1 MNTVERIMVVD
12 DEKGICQNVEKILSK
27 NNYEVTCALSA
38 AEALERMKTE
48 SFDLMISDIVMPGM
62 NGLEL
67 LKQVKTE
74 WPKTRALMM
83 TAYASTDTALKA
95 IRLGALDYVSKP
107 FTPDELR
114 TVVRKAMAGDLVEA
128 KTSEKEIEVINV
140 VDIDMPFDG
149 DEIARYTGEEYVK
162 TLGRSDMPVIE
173 VKMPEK
179 LVNYCSVGDMVC
191 DIFKKLGGTC
201 KAGNKSHKCPQ
212 KTGKKAAGSHKTAE
226 SPDRSKW
233 IGIDMPFNYDEVVS
247 VTGPEYVAHLGS
259 NGVSFVSYEELK
271 KNMARRMGKPA
282 GDIDVD
288 MPFDRSEVAKTTGDL
303 YANTLG
309 PSDMPVIEVKKSEK
323 IEHYCQVGEMVCDI
337 FRKLGGTCKAGT
349 KTRLCPQVK
358 SRKKAEAG
366 KRNVPDVSRLIG
378 VDMPFLFDEVAAAA
392 GADYA
397 MHLEAG
403 ERAVY
408 SYEEIRQHAATLTAR
423 QEAEANRLSI
433 DESGRGVLVIDDE
446 VAVNNNIRKILEKKG
461 YGVEQAVS
469 REEALEKINDRSY
482 PVIMLDLKMPGVKG
496 LELLKSIRERRP
508 ESMVVI
514 ITGYA
519 SIETAVETARMG
531 AVGYLAKPFTPDEI
545 RGAAE
550 NAIRLAA

>member
-1 MNTVERIMVVD
+1 MNTQERIMVVD

-27 NNYEVTCALSA
+27 NNYEVICALSA

-114 TVVRKAMAGDLVEA
+114 AVVQKAMNGELVQA
-128 KTSEKEIEVINV
+128 KTSEKEVEVINV
-140 VDIDMPFDG
+140 IDIDIPFDG
-149 DEIARYTGEEYVK
+149 DEVAKYTGEDYVK
-162 TLGRSDMPVIE
+162 TLGRSDMPVVE
-173 VKMPEK
+173 VKIPDNLE
-179 LVNYCSVGDMVC
+179 NFCAVGDMVC
-191 DIFKKLGGTC
+191 DIFKKLGATC
-201 KAGNKSHKCPQ
+201 KVGNKSHLCPQ
-212 KTGKKAAGSHKTAE
+212 KTAKKSAGSKKMAE
-226 SPDRSKW
+226 APDRSKW

-259 NGVSFVSYEELK
+259 EGVSFVSYQELK
-271 KNMARRMGKPA
+271 ENVARMMGKA
-282 GDIDVD
+282 SGNIDVD
-288 MPFDRSEVAKTTGDL
+288 MPFDRSEVAKAVGDD
-303 YANTLG
+303 YVDTLG
-309 PSDMPVIEVKKSEK
+309 PSDMPIVEVKISEK
-323 IEHYCQVGEMVCDI
+323 LEHYCEVGEMVCDI
-337 FRKLGGTCKAGT
+337 FKKLGATCKAGN
-349 KTRLCPQVK
+349 KTSLCPQKK
-358 SRKKAEAG
+358 SQKKADAG
-366 KRNVPDVSRLIG
+366 KQNVPDVSRLIG
-378 VDMPFLFDEVAAAA
+378 VDMPFMFDEVVEAV
-392 GADYA
+392 GAEYA

-403 ERAVY
+403 ERTVY
-408 SYEEIRQHAATLTAR
+408 SYEEIKQNVAILMAQ
-423 QEAEANRLSI
+423 QESKPKRLS
-433 DESGRGVLVIDDE
+433 DARRSALVIDDE

-461 YGVEQAVS
+461 YSVDQAIS
-469 REEALEKINDRSY
+469 REEALEKINESSY

-496 LELLKSIRERRP
+496 LELLQSIRERRP
-508 ESMVVI
+508 EAMVVI

-545 RGAAE
+545 RGAAD
-550 NAIRLAA
+550 NAVRLAA

>member
-1 MNTVERIMVVD
+1 MNTIEKIMVVD

-27 NNYEVTCALSA
+27 NNYEVVCALSA
-38 AEALERMKTE
+38 AEALERMKNE

-83 TAYASTDTALKA
+83 TAYASTDTAVKA
-95 IRLGALDYVSKP
+95 IRLGALDYVPKP

-114 TVVRKAMAGDLVEA
+114 NVVQKAMTGKLVEA
-128 KTSEKEIEVINV
+128 KISEKEIEAIKI
-140 VDIDMPFDG
+140 DIDMPFDS
-149 DEIARYTGEEYVK
+149 DEVAKYTGEDYVK

-173 VKMPEK
+173 VKISEK
-179 LVNYCSVGDMVC
+179 LENYCSVGDMVC

-201 KAGNKSHKCPQ
+201 KAGNKSHICPQ
-212 KTGKKAAGSHKTAE
+212 KTAKKSAGSKKTVEA
-226 SPDRSKW
+226 PDRSKW

-259 NGVSFVSYEELK
+259 DGVSFVSYEELK
-271 KNMARRMGKPA
+271 KNVARMRGKPA

-288 MPFDRSEVAKTTGDL
+288 MPFDRSEVARAVGDDYVKTM
-303 YANTLG
+303 G
-309 PSDMPVIEVKKSEK
+309 PSDMPIIEVKPSEK
-323 IEHYCQVGEMVCDI
+323 IEYFCEVGGMVCDI
-337 FRKLGGTCKAGT
+337 FRKLGATCKAGT
-349 KTRLCPQVK
+349 KTRLCPQKK

-366 KRNVPDVSRLIG
+366 KQDVPDVSRLVG
-378 VDMPFLFDEVAAAA
+378 VDMPFVFDEVAAAV
-392 GADYA
+392 GAEYA

-403 ERAVY
+403 ESVVY
-408 SYEEIRQHAATLTAR
+408 SYEEIKQHAATFMAR
-423 QEAEANRLSI
+423 QEAEDSRLSLG
-433 DESGRGVLVIDDE
+433 ESKLSVLVIDDE

-461 YGVEQAVS
+461 YGVEQAIS
-469 REEALEKINDRSY
+469 RDEALEKIDERSY

-508 ESMVVI
+508 EAMVVI
-514 ITGYA
+514 VTGYA

-545 RGAAE
+545 RFAAE
-550 NAIRLAA
+550 NAVRLAA

>member
-1 MNTVERIMVVD
+1 MNTQERIMVVD

-27 NNYEVTCALSA
+27 NNYEVICALSA

-107 FTPDELR
+107 FTPKELR

-140 VDIDMPFDG
+140 IDIDIPFDG
-149 DEIARYTGEEYVK
+149 DEVAKYTGEDYVK
-162 TLGRSDMPVIE
+162 TIGRSDMPVIE
-173 VKMPEK
+173 VKIPEK
-179 LVNYCSVGDMVC
+179 LENFCAVGDMVC

-201 KAGNKSHKCPQ
+201 KAGNKSHLCPQ
-212 KTGKKAAGSHKTAE
+212 KTAKKSAGSKKMSE
-226 SPDRSKW
+226 VPDRSKW

-259 NGVSFVSYEELK
+259 DGVSFVSYQELK
-271 KNMARRMGKPA
+271 ENVARMMGKA
-282 GDIDVD
+282 SGDIDVD
-288 MPFDRSEVAKTTGDL
+288 MPFDRSELAKAVGDD
-303 YANTLG
+303 YVNTLG
-309 PSDMPVIEVKKSEK
+309 PSDMPIVEVKISEK
-323 IEHYCQVGEMVCDI
+323 LENYCQVGEMVCDI
-337 FRKLGGTCKAGT
+337 FKKLGATCKAGN
-349 KTRLCPQVK
+349 KTSLCPQKK

-366 KRNVPDVSRLIG
+366 KQNIPDISRLIG
-378 VDMPFLFDEVAAAA
+378 VDMPFVFDDVAAAV
-392 GADYA
+392 GAEYA

-408 SYEEIRQHAATLTAR
+408 SYEEIRQHAATLMAQ
-423 QEAEANRLSI
+423 QESKTKRAAPWS
-433 DESGRGVLVIDDE
+433 
-446 VAVNNNIRKILEKKG
+446 
-461 YGVEQAVS
+461 
-469 REEALEKINDRSY
+469 
-482 PVIMLDLKMPGVKG
+482 
-496 LELLKSIRERRP
+496 
-508 ESMVVI
+508 SM
-514 ITGYA
+514 T
-519 SIETAVETARMG
+519 
-531 AVGYLAKPFTPDEI
+531 KWP
-545 RGAAE
+545 
-550 NAIRLAA
+550 